1 MGLAYNIY
9 LTSNKIFG
17 CKQCKTHLAD
27 YDDIISRNF
36 RGQHGKAYL
45 FGNVVNI
52 TSSEAV
58 ERSMTTGRHIVR
70 DIHCRQCKET
80 VGWKYDK
87 AYEASEKY
95 KEGKFILEEELLC
108 VPEEGK
114 SIMSA
119 DSTMRAVVFRGPYK
133 VAVEERPVPRI
144 QDAGDIV
151 VKVTYTA
158 LCGSDLHVYRG
169 IEPSGTGYVMGHEVT
184 GVVVETGDAVQ
195 SVQKGDKVNMLL
207 GCDHL
212 DGAQA
217 EYVSQYDIRI
227 PNADGSVV
235 KAPEGVDEKY
245 LVLMADIFPTGYFA
259 ARNAFKNSTKE
270 QIAEQTVVLI
280 GCGPVGLC
288 ALINALE
295 YKPKHLLAVD
305 SVPARLELAR
315 SLGAEPW
322 NFQTD
327 REGLDKRVLELT
339 EGRGADAVIEV
350 VGLSPALKTGYD
362 LLRPFGTISSVG
374 VHNGEIPWN
383 GCEAYGKN
391 LTVQMGRCPVR
402 SVSEEALEVL
412 KKNQHRLGFMADKI
426 MPLSQAVEAY
436 EIFNAMKV
444 QKVIFEADK

>member
-1 MGLAYNIY
+1 
-9 LTSNKIFG
+9 
-17 CKQCKTHLAD
+17 
-27 YDDIISRNF
+27 
-36 RGQHGKAYL
+36 
-45 FGNVVNI
+45 
-52 TSSEAV
+52 
-58 ERSMTTGRHIVR
+58 
-70 DIHCRQCKET
+70 
-80 VGWKYDK
+80 
-87 AYEASEKY
+87 
-95 KEGKFILEEELLC
+95 
-108 VPEEGK
+108 
-114 SIMSA
+114 MSA
-119 DSTMRAVVFRGPYK
+119 ENTMRAVVFRGPYK

-144 QDAGDIV
+144 QDAGDIL

-184 GVVVETGDAVQ
+184 GVVVEAGDAVQ
-195 SVQKGDKVNMLL
+195 SVQKGDKVVSAFTTSCGKCYYCKQGYSSRCEQNMLL

-217 EYVSQYDIRI
+217 EYVSLSYLNIRI

-259 ARNAFKNSTKE
+259 ARNAFKTSTKE

-315 SLGAEPW
+315 ELGAEPW